1 MTRYTVIWLEAA
13 LEELATLWMNTVDRD
28 GVTTAAHVVDQ
39 ELAEDPDR
47 KGVEKDPG
55 IRRLTVSQSWL
66 ESNLFSGS
74 YCGLIQSVAESPHYF
89 HNMNLA
95 RRFENNLEEYLSLD
109 LLAARLLGV
118 DGSRF

>member
-55 IRRLTVSQSWL
+55 IRRLTVSPLLVLYTVREPDRIVEVTSVKL
-66 ESNLFSGS
+66 SAAEASGN
-74 YCGLIQSVAESPHYF
+74 GAPLP
-89 HNMNLA
+89 
-95 RRFENNLEEYLSLD
+95 
-109 LLAARLLGV
+109 
-118 DGSRF
+118 